1 MIKRILAIAALAGAA
16 FSGVALTG
24 ASAQAETCSSRTTH
38 YVGTTASGNREATV
52 AVTRTCGD
60 VKVEGFK
67 GSYAYRSG
75 ETATEVYTER
85 WNREGGS
92 WIVAA
97 RHETRV
103 AHYATGRTT
112 TTVTNRVGCHETRV
126 TTSVTGAGT
135 RTTTTNKTV
144 C

>member
-1 MIKRILAIAALAGAA
+1 MFQKLIAIAGLAGAL
-16 FSGVALTG
+16 FSGVALMG
-24 ASAQAETCSSRTTH
+24 GSAQAATCATRTTH
-38 YVGTTASGNREATV
+38 YVGTTASGTREATV

-97 RHETRV
+97 KHETRV

-112 TTVTNRVGCHETRV
+112 TTRTDRVGCHETRV
-126 TTSVTGAGT
+126 TTTVTGAGT
-135 RTTTTNKTV
+135 RTTTTTKPV